1 MWTTCVYL
9 QHDDV
14 IKWKH
19 FPRYWPFVRGIH
31 RSPENSPHKG
41 QWRGALMFSLICAW
55 INGWINNRKAGDLR
69 RYRAHYG
76 VRCWMAYGT
85 AYLYSL
91 SYSTIF
97 IFFVGEDLSCFAF
110 PVRYLKK
117 STCSSLCND
126 LGDSCLFV
134 LRIIVYST
142 WMGMKEFQGNSKL
155 FYVYLL
161 VLFFPIAVTYFNI
174 LFSNMYWTAWLIHEI
189 RVISTTQAPI
199 HFHIYIFSISADVKL
214 FTSSSASKFLQT
226 MPWFAWNCSRKYLLD
241 LVNSQWPSD
250 AIWRYRLG
258 PTLA

>member
-1 MWTTCVYL
+1 ML
-9 QHDDV
+9 
-14 IKWKH
+14 
-19 FPRYWPFVRGIH
+19 
-31 RSPENSPHKG
+31 
-41 QWRGALMFSLICAW
+41 
-55 INGWINNRKAGDLR
+55 NG
-69 RYRAHYG
+69 
-76 VRCWMAYGT
+76 YGT

-174 LFSNMYWTAWLIHEI
+174 LFSNMSWTAWLIHEI
-189 RVISTTQAPI
+189 RVISTTPSPNPFS
-199 HFHIYIFSISADVKL
+199 HLYLFNFCWRKTFHKFISFEIFTNDAMICVKL
-214 FTSSSASKFLQT
+214 FTEIP
-226 MPWFAWNCSRKYLLD
+226 PWSC
-241 LVNSQWPSD
+241 
-250 AIWRYRLG
+250 
-258 PTLA
+258 